1 MALDKKQ
8 RRLVG
13 RHLKKRAVENLSEE
27 EVKNLSSQIKDE
39 NSRIVGWGKFR
50 VDRDKLRN
58 LGRFGQGNKAATM
71 SGKTKDDL
79 FKEWVKYSAGVKTAD
94 GQPLDSE
101 EAFKLHFD
109 TFLAFVKQQ
118 QLDEQEKKFAE
129 FVKSNSKGKK
139 GSSAIR
145 ALSGC
150 LRWAVAQSPKITAG
164 QLITLL
170 SVAENEGH
178 KLSYYVDATFQ
189 NKSTVSRHML
199 EMGLK
204 TEKYAGLE
212 WIEVRD
218 HPTDSRAKEFYLTP
232 KGHQF
237 ISHIDQQLSMPFDER
252 NMLSSI
258 IGIPLSTGGGSKVT
272 VKAEVITKEDR
283 KREDEL
289 AQRKAEAAKKYKFIN
304 KDI

>member
-1 MALDKKQ
+1 MALDKRE

-27 EVKNLSSQIKDE
+27 EVQKLSKDIKIE
-39 NSRIVGWGKFR
+39 NARIVGFGTFSVNRKEL
-50 VDRDKLRN
+50 KGN
-58 LGRFGQGNKAATM
+58 YGR
-71 SGKTKDDL
+71 GKTVASLASSKSEDDL
-79 FKEWVKYSAGVKTAD
+79 YKEWVKYSAGVKTGD
-94 GQPLDSE
+94 DKPLDSK

-109 TFLAFVKQQ
+109 SFLAFVKQQ
-118 QLDEQEKKFAE
+118 QLDEQEKKFAK
-129 FVKSNSKGKK
+129 FIKANSKGKK
-139 GSSAIR
+139 GSAAIR

-170 SVAENEGH
+170 SVAENQGQ

-218 HPTDSRAKEFYLTP
+218 HPTDNRAKEFYLTP
-232 KGHQF
+232 KGLQF
-237 ISHIDQQLSMPFDER
+237 ISHIDQQMSMPFDE
-252 NMLSSI
+252 NNLLSSVL
-258 IGIPLSTGGGSKVT
+258 GIPMPIKSSFNVT
-272 VKAEVITKEDR
+272 AKATVITKEDR
-283 KREDEL
+283 EREAKL
-289 AQRKAEAAKKYKFIN
+289 AQKKAEAAAKYKFLN
-304 KDI
+304 N